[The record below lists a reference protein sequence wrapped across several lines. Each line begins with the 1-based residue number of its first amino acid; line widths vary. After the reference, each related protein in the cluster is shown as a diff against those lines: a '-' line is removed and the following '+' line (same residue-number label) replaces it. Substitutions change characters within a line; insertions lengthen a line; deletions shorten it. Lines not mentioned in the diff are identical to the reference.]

1 MKIIKRYV
9 GYLLTTLMVSLAPV
23 LPAIAHTE
31 NQGWGHHM
39 PMVVGFRG
47 WGLMVLFWLAGFL
60 LVALLSVTLI
70 KTLRD

>member
-9 GYLLTTLMVSLAPV
+9 GYVLATLGVSLVPA

-31 NQGWGHHM
+31 DQGWGHHM
-39 PMVVGFRG
+39 PMMGGFWG
-47 WGLMVLFWLAGFL
+47 WGPMVLFWIAGLL

-70 KTLRD
+70 KTLRN